1 MDRALLT
8 TAALAIAFC
17 LDTLIGDP
25 RFLPH
30 PVRLLGKIIELLEV
44 IMRRVFKT
52 EAGLKT
58 AGLIMVLIV
67 AGGSA
72 ALTLY
77 LLISAYRLHLAAG
90 FVFETYLFFTVLAG
104 GDLRNHVLR
113 VNQNLTVGDLP
124 AARVSTAMLVS
135 RDTGML
141 EESGLSRAALESLF
155 ENSADGLVAPLAFA
169 ALGGP
174 VAAVFFKAVSTMDSM
189 IGYKTVIYKNLG
201 FCAAKLD
208 DLLSYIP
215 ARLTAL
221 LIILAGFLRGRS
233 GNGWQVLRED
243 YCKHDSPNSA
253 WPEAA
258 AAGVLGIRFGGTDL
272 YHGELVNRP
281 VINASGR
288 EARMEDLKKGLA
300 LFRDTAI
307 LAFILL
313 LLLSYALRSWEALP
327 F

>member
-30 PVRLLGKIIELLEV
+30 PVRLLGKIIELLEI
-44 IMRRVFKT
+44 IMRRIFKT
-52 EAGLKT
+52 ESGLKT

-77 LLISAYRLHLAAG
+77 LLIFVYELHLAAG
-90 FVFETYLFFTVLAG
+90 FVFETYLFFMVLAG
-104 GDLRNHVLR
+104 GDLRNHVLQ
-113 VNQNLTVGDLP
+113 VNQNLAVGDLP
-124 AARVSTAMLVS
+124 AARASTAMLVS

-155 ENSADGLVAPLAFA
+155 ENSADGLVAPLFFA

-174 VAAVFFKAVSTMDSM
+174 AAAVFFKAVSTMDSM
-189 IGYKTVIYKNLG
+189 IGYKTAIYKNLG
-201 FCAAKLD
+201 FYAAKLD

-221 LIILAGFLRGRS
+221 LIILAGFPRGRS
-233 GNGWQVLRED
+233 GSGWQVLRED
-243 YCKHDSPNSA
+243 YSKHDSPNSA

-258 AAGVLGIRFGGTDL
+258 AAGVLGVRFGGTDL
-272 YHGELVNRP
+272 YHGQYVDRP
-281 VINASGR
+281 LINAGGR
-288 EARMEDLKKGLA
+288 EARMEDLKKGLT

>member
-8 TAALAIAFC
+8 TAALAAACC
-17 LDTLIGDP
+17 LDALIGDP

-30 PVRLLGKIIELLEV
+30 PVRLFGKIIELLEV
-44 IMRRVFKT
+44 ILRRVFKT
-52 EAGLKT
+52 EAGLRT
-58 AGLIMVLIV
+58 AGVIMVIIV
-67 AGGSA
+67 AGGST

-77 LLISAYRLHLAAG
+77 LLFSAYRLHRAVG
-90 FVFETYLFFTVLAG
+90 FVFESYLFFAVLAG

-113 VNQNLTVGDLP
+113 VNKNLAAGDLP
-124 AARVSTAMLVS
+124 AARASTAMLVS
-135 RDTGML
+135 RDTAML

-155 ENSADGLVAPLAFA
+155 ENSADGLVAPLLFA

-174 VAAVFFKAVSTMDSM
+174 AAAVFFKAVSTMDSM
-189 IGYKTVIYKNLG
+189 IGYKTAIYKNLG

-215 ARLTAL
+215 ARFTAF
-221 LIILAGFLRGRS
+221 LIILAGLPRGRS
-233 GNGWQVLRED
+233 GSGWQVLRED
-243 YCKHDSPNSA
+243 YGKHDSPNSA

-258 AAGVLGIRFGGTDL
+258 AAGVLGVRFGGTDL
-272 YHGELVNRP
+272 YHGELVDRP
-281 VINASGR
+281 VINPAGR
-288 EARMEDLKKGLA
+288 EARAEDLKKGLS

-307 LAFILL
+307 LAIILL